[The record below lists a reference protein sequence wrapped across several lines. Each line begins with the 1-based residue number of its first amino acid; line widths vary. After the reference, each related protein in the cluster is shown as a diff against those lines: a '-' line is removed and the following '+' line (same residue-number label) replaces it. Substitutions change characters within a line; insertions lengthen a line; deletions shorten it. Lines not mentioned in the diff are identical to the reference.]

1 MNYKR
6 VIVISM
12 LIVFTFVSI
21 FAVKVS
27 YSEGAEA
34 GLVAHY
40 SFDGDFKDSS
50 GNGNDGRSIGNVTF
64 VDGKVGKGAKFDGSS
79 YIQVNDSNN
88 LDLSDAFSFSVWLYR
103 EKPLDD
109 GVRMPI
115 LCKGESDDFFETPY
129 RLFLGLGS
137 TNAEICLIDENQSDS
152 AEHSSNA
159 TVPTQNWTHLA
170 ITWDGT
176 RATFFK
182 NGAVSTVIR
191 TEISNIL
198 SNDHNLLIGTD
209 SVDGNFYH
217 GIMDDLRIYNR
228 ALSDVEIKNMAVVT
242 SSTPPAQPQTPPD
255 SSVVVPQGLMAYF
268 DFENNFNDLS
278 GNGNNGSPIGNVTF
292 VDGVVGK
299 GAKFDGAGYVNVKDS
314 NSLDLTNALTFS
326 AWLYKEDPLGE
337 GIRTPILCKGETDD
351 FYETPYRFFL
361 GLGANNPEINLIDE
375 NQSDSAEQ
383 VSDAIVSTQN
393 WTHVAVTWDGKH
405 MRFYK
410 NGALSDEP
418 IETEY
423 LTTML
428 CNDQNLTIGMD
439 SVDGIF
445 YKGIID
451 ELRIYNRALSDVEIK
466 TVYDVKPAAAAPV
479 TPGPVP
485 VTTPAAPGQLSELK
499 PTTPGL
505 PAVPTTTIIL
515 QIDNA
520 KMFVNGVEKDIDP
533 GYGTKPIILS
543 GRTVLPIRAIIESL
557 GGNVG
562 WDQAEQRI
570 TLDVNDT
577 NIIMWIGRQEYLV
590 NGVPQTLE
598 VAPIVVNS
606 RTLLPLRTIL
616 ENIGYVVEWNNDN
629 KAVIIVSK
637 N

>member
-1 MNYKR
+1 
-6 VIVISM
+6 
-12 LIVFTFVSI
+12 
-21 FAVKVS
+21 
-27 YSEGAEA
+27 
-34 GLVAHY
+34 
-40 SFDGDFKDSS
+40 
-50 GNGNDGRSIGNVTF
+50 
-64 VDGKVGKGAKFDGSS
+64 
-79 YIQVNDSNN
+79 
-88 LDLSDAFSFSVWLYR
+88 
-103 EKPLDD
+103 
-109 GVRMPI
+109 
-115 LCKGESDDFFETPY
+115 
-129 RLFLGLGS
+129 
-137 TNAEICLIDENQSDS
+137 
-152 AEHSSNA
+152 
-159 TVPTQNWTHLA
+159 
-170 ITWDGT
+170 
-176 RATFFK
+176 
-182 NGAVSTVIR
+182 
-191 TEISNIL
+191 
-198 SNDHNLLIGTD
+198 
-209 SVDGNFYH
+209 
-217 GIMDDLRIYNR
+217 
-228 ALSDVEIKNMAVVT
+228 
-242 SSTPPAQPQTPPD
+242 
-255 SSVVVPQGLMAYF
+255 
-268 DFENNFNDLS
+268 
-278 GNGNNGSPIGNVTF
+278 
-292 VDGVVGK
+292 
-299 GAKFDGAGYVNVKDS
+299 
-314 NSLDLTNALTFS
+314 
-326 AWLYKEDPLGE
+326 
-337 GIRTPILCKGETDD
+337 
-351 FYETPYRFFL
+351 
-361 GLGANNPEINLIDE
+361 
-375 NQSDSAEQ
+375 
-383 VSDAIVSTQN
+383 
-393 WTHVAVTWDGKH
+393 